1 LKNRR
6 LAEPPIVPV
15 DIPPPVL
22 VLTGPTGTGKSD
34 WSTRIA
40 EELSLE
46 IVSVDSALVYRG
58 MDIGTAKPERSV
70 RERIPHHLIDILDP
84 SESYSAGRF
93 AADCTRLIAEIQQ
106 RGRTPLLVGGT
117 MLYLRALLGGM
128 AELPRGSLELRR
140 EIDARADQLG
150 WPALHAE
157 LARLDPLAAARI
169 HPHDPQRIQRA
180 LEVCYV
186 TGRPISL
193 LQRATQPQLS
203 ARLLRWALAPGE
215 RDALHARLEQRFE
228 RMLSRGFLAEVARL
242 HDRGDLSPRLPAL
255 RAVGYRQLWA
265 HLEGELPFAEACAR
279 ALAATRQLA
288 KRQLTWLRADREI
301 KWIDPFAPRAYE
313 KWRAELQRELIGP

>member
-1 LKNRR
+1 MAADPAPR
-6 LAEPPIVPV
+6 VF
-15 DIPPPVL
+15 

-34 WSTRIA
+34 WAARAA
-40 EELSLE
+40 EEMHLE

-58 MDIGTAKPERSV
+58 MDIGTAKPERAV

-84 SESYSAGRF
+84 SESYSAGQF
-93 AADCTRLIAEIQQ
+93 VADCTRLISEIRR
-106 RGRTPLLVGGT
+106 RGRTALLVGGT
-117 MLYLRALLGGM
+117 MLYLHALLRGM
-128 AELPRGSLELRR
+128 ADLPRGSLALRH
-140 EIDARADQLG
+140 EIDARAAQLG

-186 TGRPISL
+186 TGQPISR
-193 LQRATQPQLS
+193 LQSTTQPQLS
-203 ARLLRWALAPGE
+203 ARPLCWALAPGE
-215 RDALHARLEQRFE
+215 RGALHARLAQRFE
-228 RMLSRGFLAEVARL
+228 RMLSRGFLAEVAQLR
-242 HDRGDLSPRLPAL
+242 DRGDLTARHPAL

-265 HLEGELPFAEACAR
+265 HLEGQFGFAEACER

-301 KWIDPFAPRAYE
+301 KWIDPLAAGAYE
-313 KWRAELQRELIGP
+313 SWRAELHRELVGP